1 MITGADIVYISS
13 IEWNFLWQVHQ
24 EVAVRFARAGNR
36 ILYIENTG
44 IRSPGIRDA
53 GRLGS
58 RLKRWF
64 NAVRSHGVREV
75 IPNVFVCS
83 PFVLPPFGSRLRREV
98 NRRIF
103 LPSIRNA
110 ATRLGFRDPVIWTH
124 LPTDT
129 ALDLVDLFRTEKSR
143 ILYYCLAD
151 FSLLTNTP
159 GPLLESERELIEC
172 CDLIFAQCPELAEHC
187 GQWTQKTVH
196 VFPPGVDLRAFP
208 FTAEPSFNLPGP
220 ADPQVSRALKKLSQL
235 KKKGGPVV
243 GYIGGI
249 HRFVDINLVA
259 EMARQRPDWTW
270 VLVGPDQVP
279 VDQLAALDNIFLP
292 GLTAHDHLRLYLDY
306 FDSCIIPYKMAPET
320 SAVVPVK
327 LMEYLAAGKPVV
339 STELPAV
346 VDFNRNHQVIRFS
359 DPDAASF
366 SQAIAKS
373 VNNDNSRERTRRRAI
388 AQLSDW
394 GIRVEEM
401 SKLIE
406 STIGYQTPE
415 FSGPLVQP
423 LARSEY
429 FEVSD

>member
-24 EVAVRFARAGNR
+24 EVAVRFARSGNR

-64 NAVRSHGVREV
+64 SAVRSHGIREV
-75 IPNVFVCS
+75 LPNVFVCS
-83 PFVLPPFGSRLRREV
+83 PFVLPPFGSRLRREF

-103 LPSIRNA
+103 LPSIKNA

-129 ALDLVDLFRTEKSR
+129 ALDLIDLFRTDKSR

-159 GPLLESERELIEC
+159 GPLRESERQLIEG
-172 CDLIFAQCPELAEHC
+172 CDLIFAQCPELAKHC
-187 GQWTQKTVH
+187 GKWTQKTVH
-196 VFPPGVDLRAFP
+196 VFPPGVDVRAFP
-208 FTAEPSFNLPGP
+208 FTMDPGSNLPGP
-220 ADPQVSRALKKLSQL
+220 ADPQVSRALKKLSHL
-235 KKKGGPVV
+235 REKGGPVV

-249 HRFVDINLVA
+249 HRFVDTNLVA

-270 VLVGPDQVP
+270 VLVGPAQIP
-279 VDQLAALDNIFLP
+279 VDQLAALDNVFLP
-292 GLTAHDHLRLYLDY
+292 GLTAHEHLRLYLDQ
-306 FDSCIIPYKMAPET
+306 FDACIIPYRMTPET
-320 SAVVPVK
+320 TAVVPVK

-346 VDFNRNHQVIRFS
+346 VDFDRNHHIIRFS
-359 DPDAASF
+359 DPGAISF
-366 SQAIAKS
+366 SEAIAES
-373 VNNDNSRERTRRRAI
+373 IDNDNARERARRREI

-394 GIRVEEM
+394 EIRVEEM

-406 STIGYQTPE
+406 ATIGYRTPE
-415 FSGPLVQP
+415 FSGPLVP
-423 LARSEY
+423 SLAEHEY
-429 FEVSD
+429 FDVSD